1 MMSKCAKGFSFCGTS
16 SPYPLPG
23 FRPYTAGDP
32 LEPRF
37 QHLCGAPPLLSP
49 PLTLPFL
56 SLPFPFPFIPP
67 LPLEVSPLNA
77 ARGLMGS
84 AVSSPSVVWGGAPAE
99 IELGAF

>member
-16 SPYPLPG
+16 SPYPLQG

-37 QHLCGAPPLLSP
+37 QHLCGAPPLPYP
-49 PLTLPFL
+49 PLP

-67 LPLEVSPLNA
+67 LPLEVGPLNA
-77 ARGLMGS
+77 AKGY
-84 AVSSPSVVWGGAPAE
+84 GGA
-99 IELGAF
+99 L